1 MILERT
7 IPFAPLSRKHADYI
21 ESGIN
26 ARWCV
31 AEGSIRSGKTISN
44 CIIAAIRLEV
54 CRDRLHLASG
64 STLANAKLNIGVCNG
79 FGLEALFRGR
89 CRWGKYRDNDALYI
103 QTQTGEK
110 IVIFVGGGKSDSYR
124 RILGNSYGI
133 WIATEI
139 NEHYD
144 SEDSRSSFIKVALGR
159 QAAAQD
165 PLTLWDLNPCNP
177 HHSIYTNYIDL
188 YREQNLPGYQYQHFV
203 LDDNLS
209 ISESRKEEIK
219 AQYNPQS
226 VWYRRDILGV
236 RTTAA
241 GLIFRQFADNP
252 EQWMIDKAPEDLQ
265 FITYGVDFGESTS
278 HTVFVASGLKRN
290 GRGVVALAEH
300 KLESKGVDP
309 SRIESEFVDFVQR
322 VMMTYPQ
329 VKHNYAFC
337 DHPETLVN
345 GLNLALH
352 KAGLPVRAVLASK
365 EPINARIYAQ
375 VKLLNRGQMQLM
387 RECKLLSYSLQNQVW
402 DESKAEDTRLDN
414 EPDVADVA
422 DAWEYSWEAF
432 IDQLGVR

>member
-7 IPFAPLSRKHADYI
+7 IPFAPLSRKHAEYI
-21 ESGIN
+21 EAGIG
-26 ARWCV
+26 ARMCV

-44 CIIAAIRLEV
+44 CIIAAAKLEV
-54 CRDRLHLASG
+54 CRDKFHLASG

-89 CRWGKYRDNDALYI
+89 CRWGKYRDNEALYI

-110 IVIFVGGGKSDSYR
+110 VVIFVGGGKADSYR

-144 SEDSRSSFIKVALGR
+144 SNDSRTSFIKVALGR
-159 QAAAQD
+159 QAAALD
-165 PLTLWDLNPCNP
+165 PLTLWDLNPCSPNHP
-177 HHSIYTNYIDL
+177 IYTNYIDL
-188 YREQNLPGYQYQHFV
+188 YREQQLPGYQYQHFV

-209 ISESRKEEIK
+209 IGPSRKEEIK

-236 RTTAA
+236 RTMAT
-241 GLIFRQFADNP
+241 GLIFRQYADTP
-252 EQWMIDKAPEDLQ
+252 DQWLIDKAPEDLQ

-278 HTVFVASGLKRN
+278 HTVFITTGIRRSA
-290 GRGVVALAEH
+290 RGVVALAER

-309 SRIESEFVDFVQR
+309 ARIEREFVDFVQQ
-322 VMMTYPQ
+322 VMQQFPNI
-329 VKHNYAFC
+329 KHTYAFC

-345 GLNLALH
+345 GINIALRR
-352 KAGLPVRAVLASK
+352 ANLPVRAVLATK

-375 VKLLNRGQMQLM
+375 EKLLNRGQMQLM
-387 RECKLLSYSLQNQVW
+387 RNCELLSFSLQNQTW
-402 DESKAEDTRLDN
+402 DESKTEDVRLDVD
-414 EPDVADVA
+414 PDVNDIA